1 MDEEKVGPH
10 EPDLAIVEVD
20 GRINIFAP
28 GTGQAFM
35 LNETASSIWQ
45 LAGGELSASEIVA
58 RVADL
63 YDVPAETVRKQVLAT
78 LRRFRADNLLVPPD

>member
-28 GTGQAFM
+28 RSGQAFM
-35 LNETASSIWQ
+35 LNETASAIWA
-45 LAGGELSASEIVA
+45 LADGDLTPSQIVE
-58 RVADL
+58 RVAGI
-63 YDVPAETVRKQVLAT
+63 YEVPADTVRDEVLAT
-78 LRRFRADNLLVPPD
+78 LTGFLDDHLLAPR